1 MIRSASRPLTPQPLT
16 SRRGLATLIAALLAI
31 TLAAAAC
38 SSTESEDAAGE
49 TTTTFA
55 TGTVHRFVIPAGTG
69 DAIDG
74 GETVDIMPDRLDIK
88 VGDAV
93 EIVNQDDR
101 GHNVGLFFVGV
112 GETVNQVFPSVA
124 EFSDVCSVSATGT
137 FTINVT

>member
-1 MIRSASRPLTPQPLT
+1 MTPSSSPT
-16 SRRGLATLIAALLAI
+16 SQRGLATLIAALLAL
-31 TLAAAAC
+31 TLAAAGC
-38 SSTESEDAAGE
+38 SSTESADATGE

-69 DAIDG
+69 DAIDS
-74 GETVDIMPDRLDIK
+74 GETVDIMPDRLDIL

-93 EIVNQDDR
+93 EIVNLDDR